1 MPPSS
6 RPGCTPRR
14 APRDDVNTACWH
26 CGGPLPPDP
35 PQANVAGAR
44 HSVCCNGCR
53 SVAEW
58 IAELGLADYYRVR
71 TGSAAQG
78 PDPLESA
85 ENAAAFLR
93 PELSRHLVST
103 VADGKSEAT
112 VLVDGMH
119 CTACCW
125 LIERTLGQ
133 LPGVVDVGVNA
144 GARRA
149 RVVFDANVLPLAR
162 IVEALGRVGYRAL
175 PLDRAALDD
184 TRRRETRAAQKRLAV
199 AGFGAMQAMMYASA
213 LWFGAFDGADA
224 ATRDFFRWLT
234 LLATTPVVF
243 YSAGPFFAGAFRLL
257 KVRRLG
263 MDVPV
268 ALAVGLIYAGGV
280 IEIFTGGPDIWLE
293 SVSMFIFF
301 LCIGRYLEMRAR
313 HHAGDLTD
321 ALARLTPVFAE
332 RIEPDGTLLRVGAFE
347 LVPGDRVVV
356 ADGGSVPADGVLET
370 AECRVD
376 EALLCGESTPRRK
389 RRGEAL
395 CAGSIVAG
403 APATMRVTRVGA
415 DTVVAGIVALT
426 TRAASSKPRLARS
439 GERAAAGLVA
449 RVLVLAACTAIG
461 WAIVDP
467 SRALAATVAVLVVV
481 CPCAFALAA
490 PAAVTRA
497 LAVLTGRGVLVVR
510 PDALEDLAAVTHVLF
525 DKTGTL
531 TEPAIAHDRTIA
543 RQGIDCDAALAI
555 AAALAQGAR
564 HPLARAFVAAA
575 PTALPAVGAR
585 ESVAGRGIGGAV
597 CGRRYRLGRADY
609 ALELEWHPSSLHD
622 AVVLADDD
630 GVVAAFHVDERL
642 RPGARAAVDALVRS
656 GISVA
661 IASGDT
667 GTRVEAVAQRLGVA
681 AWRARQSPGDKLAL
695 LASLRAQGARVAVVG
710 DGVNDAPMLAS
721 ADVAVAVGSAADAAQ
736 AASDIVITGPL
747 DALAEARAI
756 AHQTLS
762 ILRQNRRWALCYNTA
777 TVPLAAL
784 GLVAPW
790 LAAIGMSA
798 SSLAVV
804 LNALRIGRISRKREA
819 SGMSTADEAIER
831 RRAPA

>member
-1 MPPSS
+1 M
-6 RPGCTPRR
+6 
-14 APRDDVNTACWH
+14 TATCWH
-26 CGGPLPPDP
+26 CGGSLPPDP
-35 PQANVAGAR
+35 PQANVGGTR

-53 SVAEW
+53 AVAEW
-58 IAELGLADYYRVR
+58 IAELGLADYYRLR
-71 TGSAAQG
+71 TGSAARA
-78 PDPLESA
+78 PDPRES
-85 ENAAAFLR
+85 EESAAAFSR
-93 PELSRHLVST
+93 PELSRHFVRTL
-103 VADGKSEAT
+103 ADGRSEAI
-112 VLVDGMH
+112 VLVEGMH

-125 LIERTLGQ
+125 LIERTLGR

-149 RVVFDANVLPLAR
+149 RVVFDPNALALAR
-162 IVEALGRVGYRAL
+162 IVGALGRVGYRAL

-243 YSAGPFFAGAFRLL
+243 YSAGPFFAAALRLL
-257 KVRRLG
+257 RRRQLG

-268 ALAVGLIYAGGV
+268 ALAVALIYAGSVG
-280 IEIFTGGPDIWLE
+280 EIFTGGPDIWLE
-293 SVSMFIFF
+293 SVSMFVFF

-313 HHAGDLTD
+313 HHAGELSD
-321 ALARLTPVFAE
+321 ALARLTPVFADRVE
-332 RIEPDGTLLRVGAFE
+332 ADGTLLRVGAFE
-347 LVPGDRVVV
+347 LVPGDRVLV
-356 ADGGSVPADGVLET
+356 ADGGSIPADGVLET
-370 AECRVD
+370 EQCGVD
-376 EALLCGESTPRRK
+376 EALLCGESTPRQK

-403 APATMRVTRVGA
+403 TPATMRVTRVGA

-426 TRAASSKPRLARS
+426 TRAASSKPRLAHS
-439 GERAAAGLVA
+439 GERAAAGFVA
-449 RVLVLAACTAIG
+449 RVLVLAICTAIG

-467 SRALAATVAVLVVV
+467 SRALAATVAVLVVA

-510 PDALEDLAAVTHVLF
+510 PDALEDLASVTHVLL

-531 TEPAIAHDRTIA
+531 TEPAVAHDRTNT
-543 RQGIDCDAALAI
+543 RQGTDRDEAVAI

-564 HPLARAFVAAA
+564 HPLARAFIADA
-575 PTALPAVGAR
+575 PTAVPAVEAR
-585 ESVAGRGIGGAV
+585 ESVAGRGISGVIG
-597 CGRRYRLGRADY
+597 GRRYRLGRADY
-609 ALELEWHPSSLHD
+609 ALGFERSPSNLED
-622 AVVLADDD
+622 AVVLADGD
-630 GVVAAFHVDERL
+630 GVVAAFHLDERL
-642 RPGARAAVDALVRS
+642 RPGARAAVDALVRA
-656 GISVA
+656 GINIT

-667 GTRVEAVAQRLGVA
+667 RARVEAVAERLGVA
-681 AWRARQSPGDKLAL
+681 AWEARQSPSDKLAL
-695 LASLRAQGARVAVVG
+695 LASLRARGARVAVVG
-710 DGVNDAPMLAS
+710 DGVNDAPVLAG
-721 ADVAVAVGSAADAAQ
+721 ADVAIAVGTAADAAQ
-736 AASDIVITGPL
+736 AASDIVISGQL
-747 DALAEARAI
+747 DALADARSI
-756 AHQTLS
+756 ARQTLS

-790 LAAIGMSA
+790 LAALGMSA
-798 SSLAVV
+798 SSLGVV
-804 LNALRIGRISRKREA
+804 VNALRIGRISRKREVDETPA
-819 SGMSTADEAIER
+819 ADER
-831 RRAPA
+831 RRALA